1 MPDDPEPTPVPPPAN
16 PTNVAELLPYLP
28 VSYEYGQQWGLVFST
43 ELADI
48 LAERQA
54 ENPQQFVAKPVQ
66 LTTGDW
72 LLCGDILS
80 EVPNGLYKVGFSKLD
95 PARFDEISVM
105 PIADALALL
114 PVQEPEPA

>member
-1 MPDDPEPTPVPPPAN
+1 MPDELDPTPAPPPEA
-16 PTNVAELLPYLP
+16 PSNVAELLPFLP
-28 VSYEYGQQWGLVFST
+28 VSYEFGQQWAMVFSQ

-72 LLCGDILS
+72 FLAGDILS
-80 EVPNGLYKVGFSKLD
+80 EVPNGLYKVGFATLD
-95 PARFDEISVM
+95 QSRFSEISVV
-105 PIADALALL
+105 PIANALALL
-114 PVQEPEPA
+114 PVVEEPVE